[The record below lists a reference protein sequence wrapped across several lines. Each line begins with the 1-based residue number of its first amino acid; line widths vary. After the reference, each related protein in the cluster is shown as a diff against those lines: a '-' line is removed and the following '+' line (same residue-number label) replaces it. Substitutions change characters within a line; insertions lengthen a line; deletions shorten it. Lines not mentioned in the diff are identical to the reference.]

1 MRRSAGRSAC
11 SAIFHQPTTP
21 SKRNISNR
29 NKDNNV
35 PKYSPHTKNNDLTKD
50 KFILCSN
57 CKYYV
62 RYDSNQKCSYDGL
75 RLSKDILISLK
86 VTVIKDKDPTFNNF
100 NCNDCITTNRLL
112 SQNRALVEKYEK
124 SQDEL
129 KKSRTQF
136 NTLADQFLPC
146 LNDISMLKTNL
157 AESRDEIA
165 KFHKERSATN
175 EVSSTF
181 LKTNK
186 VVDKNNVSPFILNT
200 DITPKDYETIDAFVQ
215 QKIVENSAEMNN
227 EFREQNARR
236 KRMVIIGVPKD
247 SDDKQFVIELSAALN
262 LGIDETKIKKTFRIN
277 AKNISADKSPPL
289 NVEFHNE
296 SDKLKFLNQVSRDKI
311 KSLPTTSKFYHV
323 KFFPDRTYKQRK
335 KLNDLKLE
343 MAELNNQLIAR
354 NVTTDKWII
363 RNYALSKITVF
374 GGRSYPV

>member
-1 MRRSAGRSAC
+1 MFVSKMRRSAASAV
-11 SAIFHQPTTP
+11 FHQTTTP

-62 RYDSNQKCSYDGL
+62 SYDSKLKCSYDGL

-86 VTVIKDKDPTFNNF
+86 VTVIKDKDPTYNNF

-112 SQNRALVEKYEK
+112 SHNRALVEKYEK

-146 LNDISMLKTNL
+146 LNDISMLKISL

-215 QKIVENSAEMNN
+215 QKIEENSVDMNN

-247 SDDKQFVIELSAALN
+247 SDDKQFVNELSAALN
-262 LGIDETKIKKTFRIN
+262 LGIDETKIKK
-277 AKNISADKSPPL
+277 NIQ
-289 NVEFHNE
+289 N
-296 SDKLKFLNQVSRDKI
+296 
-311 KSLPTTSKFYHV
+311 
-323 KFFPDRTYKQRK
+323 
-335 KLNDLKLE
+335 
-343 MAELNNQLIAR
+343 
-354 NVTTDKWII
+354 
-363 RNYALSKITVF
+363 
-374 GGRSYPV
+374 